1 VIVPSTSGT
10 RPVPDARRT
19 GSASLPADVLFVSLG
34 STPGLRAVDDALA
47 ASMRR
52 AGARVVLVR
61 PSAPPAVR
69 TMAGTDLVWALAAR
83 RVARHALRRH
93 RPRSVLYGSMG
104 AALLG
109 PVPGAIRIDAA
120 MAANRPGRHGI
131 WQRPRERM
139 LLRRCPLLV
148 PQSAEAL
155 AETPVPRPAAVVV
168 PPPIDPGPEP
178 LPWAERDVAAV
189 TYASDPRKKGL
200 DRVLAAWAQARRG
213 DEQLVVCGAPPG
225 AVPRM
230 MPGVRDVGPL
240 DHEAFAALLRRARTF
255 VIAPRREDHG
265 LVQLE
270 ALAAGCRLVTPPAPG
285 AYVALTIAREVGPRW
300 VVEDADDARML
311 ARGIRDALERPPG
324 DETAAARARV
334 GARFSPAAVDAIV
347 ADTLLPALLR

>member
-1 VIVPSTSGT
+1 VPEPRRLTS
-10 RPVPDARRT
+10 A
-19 GSASLPADVLFVSLG
+19 ALPPDVLFVSLG

-69 TMAGTDLVWALAAR
+69 TMAGTDLMWALAAR
-83 RVARHALRRH
+83 RVASDALRTH

-104 AALLG
+104 AALLW
-109 PVPGAIRIDAA
+109 PTPGAIRIDAA
-120 MAANRPGRHGI
+120 MAANRPGHHGA

-155 AETPVPRPAAVVV
+155 SETPVPRPAAVVV

-178 LPWAERDVAAV
+178 LPWADRDVAAV

-213 DEQLVVCGAPPG
+213 DEQLVICGAPPG
-225 AVPRM
+225 AVPRL

-240 DHEAFAALLRRARTF
+240 DRNAFAALLRRARTF
-255 VIAPRREDHG
+255 VTAPRREDHG

-270 ALAAGCRLVTPPAPG
+270 ALAAGCRLVTTPAPG
-285 AYVALTIAREVGPRW
+285 AYVALTIARSVGPRW
-300 VVEDADDARML
+300 VVDEADDAGVL
-311 ARGIRDALERPPG
+311 ARTMRDALDRGPG
-324 DETAAARARV
+324 GETASARARV
-334 GARFSPAAVDAIV
+334 IERYAPSAVDAVV
-347 ADTLLPALLR
+347 ARDLLPALLR

>member
-1 VIVPSTSGT
+1 MPET
-10 RPVPDARRT
+10 RRLT
-19 GSASLPADVLFVSLG
+19 SASLPADVLFVSLG

-52 AGARVVLVR
+52 AGARVELVR

-69 TMAGTDLVWALAAR
+69 TMAGTDLMWALAAR
-83 RVARHALRRH
+83 RAARQALRTH
-93 RPRSVLYGSMG
+93 RPRAVLYGSMG

-109 PVPGAIRIDAA
+109 PTPGAVRIDAA

-155 AETPVPRPAAVVV
+155 AETPVPRPAAIVV

-178 LPWAERDVAAV
+178 LPWVDRDIAAV

-213 DEQLVVCGAPPG
+213 DEQLVVCGAPAG
-225 AVPRM
+225 AVPRL
-230 MPGVRDVGPL
+230 MPGVRDVGSL
-240 DHEAFAALLRRARTF
+240 DRDAFAALLRRARTF
-255 VIAPRREDHG
+255 VTAPRREDHG

-270 ALAAGCRLVTPPAPG
+270 ALAAGCRLVTTSAPG
-285 AYVALTIAREVGPRW
+285 AYVALTIARAAGPRW
-300 VVEDADDARML
+300 VVDDADDARSL
-311 ARGIRDALERPPG
+311 ARAVRDALDHGPG
-324 DETAAARARV
+324 DDTVAARARV
-334 GARFSPAAVDAIV
+334 TERYSPSSVDAVV
-347 ADTLLPALLR
+347 AGELLPALLR